1 MNYYYNLKLFFND
14 LVEKYYDKAVIKYK
28 KKEYSYSSLNKKSEF
43 YEKYFVENNIVK
55 GSVIGIVNTKI
66 IEDYALM
73 IACIKSGIAYVN
85 LDIDNPQKRLEDII
99 NICKPAMIFS
109 DINKENID
117 RACKNKNVPFNI
129 YENIKVDS
137 STVIPEVEIDG
148 NTLAYIMFTSGSTGT
163 PKGVA
168 ITHQNIIHLINWT
181 KQRYEITESDIL
193 SNINPMY
200 FDNSVFDFYSSVFNG
215 ASLVPV
221 NKDFLSKPM
230 ELVEYIDVM
239 KCSIWFSV
247 PSMLIYLTIMKVLN
261 KNTLKKIRIFTF
273 GGEGYPKTE
282 LKKLFDLY
290 SDNSRFINV
299 YGPTEGTCICSSYEI
314 TEKDFEDLSELPSLG
329 TINQNF
335 SYVILDNDGK
345 ESNIGEL
352 CILGPNVG
360 VGYYNEIEKT
370 NTSFICYS
378 NKNHYLNR
386 MYKTGDLVEEKEGL
400 LYFKGRVDNQIKHM
414 GYRIELEEIEFALNE
429 LNYVEQSAVLYKREK
444 TAYGKIVAF
453 LSSVS
458 ADISEVEV
466 RKDLKDKLPA
476 YMIPN
481 VIKSM
486 KILPKNQN
494 GKIDK
499 KELETLL

>member
-14 LVEKYYDKAVIKYK
+14 LVEKYNEKPVIKF
-28 KKEYSYSSLNKKSEF
+28 KEKDYSYYCLNKKAEVF
-43 YEKYFVENNIVK
+43 EKYFIQENILK
-55 GSVIGIVNTKI
+55 GSVIGIVNTKT

-73 IACIKSGIAYVN
+73 IACLKSGIAYVN
-85 LDIDNPQKRLEDII
+85 LDIDNPQKRLEDILA
-99 NICKPAMIFS
+99 ICKPAMIFS
-109 DINKENID
+109 DIKKENVNK
-117 RACKNKNVPFNI
+117 ACNNKKILFTN
-129 YENIKVDS
+129 YAEIKLKTAIVLPDS
-137 STVIPEVEIDG
+137 DIDG

-168 ITHQNIIHLINWT
+168 ITHQNIIHLINWS
-181 KQRYEITESDIL
+181 KVRYEITENDIF

-215 ASLVPV
+215 AALVPV
-221 NKDFLSKPM
+221 KKELLSKPL
-230 ELVEYIDVM
+230 ELVEYIDNM

-247 PSMLIYLTIMKVLN
+247 PSMLIYLSIMKVVN
-261 KNTLKKIRIFTF
+261 KNTLNNIRIFTF

-290 SDNSRFINV
+290 SEGSQFINV

-335 SYVILDNDGK
+335 SYVILDDKGN
-345 ESNIGEL
+345 ETTFGEL

-360 VGYYNEIEKT
+360 VGYYNEKEKT
-370 NTSFICYS
+370 DKNFLLFS
-378 NKNHYLNR
+378 NKNHYMNR
-386 MYKTGDLVEEKEGL
+386 MYKTGDLVEEKNGL

-444 TAYGKIVAF
+444 AAYGKIVAF

-458 ADISEVEV
+458 ENISEIDV
-466 RKDLKDKLPA
+466 RNDLNDKLPA

-499 KELETLL
+499 KELEKLL